1 MENGK
6 TIVSLSNEVFNTEYI
21 AKLDWDC
28 NVHKMASVY
37 YGLLRSAGY
46 QHRSIA
52 LVLDCEETY
61 ETRQELELIGE
72 L

>member
-6 TIVSLSNEVFNTEYI
+6 TILSLSNEVFGTEYI
-21 AKLDWDC
+21 AKDAWDC
-28 NVHKMASVY
+28 NIHKMANMY

-46 QHRSIA
+46 SHRSIA
-52 LVLDCEETY
+52 LILDCEETY